1 MASLLRQIVSGPRAR
16 HPEAGLDLCYV
27 TDNIIATSGPSG
39 TYPQLAYRTP
49 LKQLVKFLDEKHEDQ
64 WAIWEF
70 RAEGTGYPDS
80 EVYDRIYHYPWP
92 DHHPPPFALIPLIM
106 GSMRNWLKGEDGKGG
121 KTSNSNGHIEAG
133 DRDEAA
139 QQDGPDKRK
148 SRELV
153 KKLEAIKVEQ
163 DDRPL
168 TGEHKA
174 SAGSE
179 GELFVDAPSSLPPT
193 PSFPPDPHMLTLPP
207 GADGTNS
214 STPSA
219 SGTSTPN
226 STRRKKEVRWR
237 ESTLL
242 PPKEIRAPSP
252 SSPDPEK
259 SKQSSSSRDN
269 KNKKPKSDK
278 QSVTDK
284 DSETVSR
291 KSRNPLSRKRS
302 DLRSSMDGKMIKS
315 SKPSA
320 SDSNGDGFRSRPG
333 EASSEK
339 KERVVVV
346 HCKAGKGRSGT
357 VSCSYLISQ
366 EGWSAA
372 DALARF
378 TERRMRPGFG
388 AGVSIPSQLRW
399 VSYVDRWTKGRKIYV
414 ERSVEILEVHVWGLR
429 DRVKV
434 SVEGYVE
441 EGKKIEVVHSFT
453 KEERSV
459 VREEKK
465 GQGVLASVGEVVGQ
479 EREKRRARGK
489 TAAANGDEKDRTPTN
504 GMTTGESVARVE
516 EEGKLRKAKT
526 TYEDL
531 QDEEGGGDIV
541 FKPKNRVITATGDV
555 NIDFERR
562 NKGVS
567 NLTMITS
574 VAHVWFNAFFEGDGP
589 ERDGHPL
596 ESGVFEQ
603 EWDKMDGIKGS
614 SRKGTRAFDRLAV
627 VWKAVGDAE
636 RNGTVITMP
645 EEGEGIR
652 DTKPADWRG
661 GVDKDATR
669 DLGEEAESLTS
680 GMTSQTSLTQN
691 HETESIRKGQ
701 EESGRSSD
709 DSGREKKVG
718 FP

>member
-49 LKQLVKFLDEKHEDQ
+49 LKQLVKFLDEKHGDQ

-80 EVYDRIYHYPWP
+80 EVYNRIYHYPWP

-106 GSMRNWLKGEDGKGG
+106 GSMRNWLKGEDGKGE
-121 KTSNSNGHIEAG
+121 N
-133 DRDEAA
+133 
-139 QQDGPDKRK
+139 
-148 SRELV
+148 
-153 KKLEAIKVEQ
+153 
-163 DDRPL
+163 
-168 TGEHKA
+168 
-174 SAGSE
+174 
-179 GELFVDAPSSLPPT
+179 
-193 PSFPPDPHMLTLPP
+193 
-207 GADGTNS
+207 
-214 STPSA
+214 
-219 SGTSTPN
+219 
-226 STRRKKEVRWR
+226 
-237 ESTLL
+237 
-242 PPKEIRAPSP
+242 
-252 SSPDPEK
+252 
-259 SKQSSSSRDN
+259 
-269 KNKKPKSDK
+269 
-278 QSVTDK
+278 
-284 DSETVSR
+284 
-291 KSRNPLSRKRS
+291 
-302 DLRSSMDGKMIKS
+302 
-315 SKPSA
+315 
-320 SDSNGDGFRSRPG
+320 
-333 EASSEK
+333 ASSEK

-366 EGWSAA
+366 EGWTVN

-399 VSYVDRWTKGRKIYV
+399 VSYVDRWTKGGKRYV
-414 ERSVEILEVHVWGLR
+414 ERGVEILEVHVWGLR

-434 SVEGYVE
+434 SVEGYVD
-441 EGKKIEVVHSFT
+441 EGRKKDVIHSFT

-465 GQGVLASVGEVVGQ
+465 GQGVLASAAQVVGQ
-479 EREKRRARGK
+479 ERDKRRARGK
-489 TAAANGDEKDRTPTN
+489 TSGEEKVPTN
-504 GMTTGESVARVE
+504 GMSTGESIARVE
-516 EEGKLRKAKT
+516 EEGALRKART

-531 QDEEGGGDIV
+531 QEEEGGGDIV
-541 FKPKNRVITATGDV
+541 FRPKDRVITPTGDV
-555 NIDFERR
+555 KIDFERR

-567 NLTMITS
+567 GLTMITS
-574 VAHVWFNAFFEGDGP
+574 VAHVWFNGFFEGDGP

-596 ESGVFEQ
+596 ESDVFEM

-636 RNGTVITMP
+636 RSGTVITMP

-661 GVDKDATR
+661 GEDKDSDR
-669 DLGEEAESLTS
+669 DLGEEVESLAS
-680 GMTSQTSLTQN
+680 AGESRTSLTRTK
-691 HETESIRKGQ
+691 ETESIRRGQ
-701 EESGRSSD
+701 EE
-709 DSGREKKVG
+709 REKEVEG
-718 FP
+718 PGIDAA

>member
-1 MASLLRQIVSGPRAR
+1 
-16 HPEAGLDLCYV
+16 
-27 TDNIIATSGPSG
+27 
-39 TYPQLAYRTP
+39 
-49 LKQLVKFLDEKHEDQ
+49 
-64 WAIWEF
+64 
-70 RAEGTGYPDS
+70 
-80 EVYDRIYHYPWP
+80 
-92 DHHPPPFALIPLIM
+92 
-106 GSMRNWLKGEDGKGG
+106 MRNWLKGEDGRAQ
-121 KTSNSNGHIEAG
+121 KTSESNGHAVVG
-133 DRDEAA
+133 DKNTDPP
-139 QQDGPDKRK
+139 QDGSDKRK
-148 SRELV
+148 SRELA
-153 KKLEAIKVEQ
+153 KKLEAIKIEQ
-163 DDRPL
+163 DERPSS
-168 TGEHKA
+168 GGHKA
-174 SAGSE
+174 STGSD

-242 PPKEIRAPSP
+242 PPKEMRAPSP
-252 SSPDPEK
+252 SSPDPDKPKQASSGKDSKTKK
-259 SKQSSSSRDN
+259 SKTE
-269 KNKKPKSDK
+269 K
-278 QSVTDK
+278 QPASDK
-284 DSETVSR
+284 DSDTNSR
-291 KSRNPLSRKRS
+291 KSRNPLSRKKS
-302 DLRSSMDGKMIKS
+302 DLRSSVDGKMIKS
-315 SKPSA
+315 SKSST
-320 SDSNGDGFRSRPG
+320 SDSNGDGLRSRPG
-333 EASSEK
+333 ESSSDT
-339 KERVVVV
+339 KERVIVV

-465 GQGVLASVGEVVGQ
+465 GQGVLASVSEVVGQ

-489 TAAANGDEKDRTPTN
+489 TAAANGDEKDRTPTG
-504 GMTTGESVARVE
+504 GMTTGESITRVE
-516 EEGKLRKAKT
+516 EEGKLRKART

-531 QDEEGGGDIV
+531 QEEEGGGDIV
-541 FKPKNRVITATGDV
+541 FKPKNRVITATGDI

-627 VWKAVGDAE
+627 VWRAVGDAE
-636 RNGTVITMP
+636 RSGTVITMP

-652 DTKPADWRG
+652 DTEPADWRG
-661 GVDKDATR
+661 GEDKDATR
-669 DLGEEAESLTS
+669 DLGKEAESLSS

-701 EESGRSSD
+701 EEQGGSAGNPA
-709 DSGREKKVG
+709 KKVG
-718 FP
+718 FS